1 MESAGECVIPAAM
14 PPSAKAAANGAG
26 AKPAEQHV
34 ADLLKRLEDAEAR
47 HKVS

>member
-1 MESAGECVIPAAM
+1 M